1 MPSEKVR
8 SKEDTWTT
16 NELKKALNKDEIRKE
31 RERLKRERRE
41 GKGEDINE
49 YEEKERRHR
58 RDGEERRHHRD
69 DEDRKKHRESK
80 REELTEDEREAQRRE
95 RRERKEGKSSK
106 SDDKRRD
113 EDRRRHRDEE
123 EEDRRERRHRDRD
136 EKRPR
141 DDRNREEERER
152 RRREKEAER
161 EKRHRDKDDRHREKE
176 EKDDRRRR
184 HEEDD
189 DKRRRHRDEDGE
201 DRRRRHR
208 DEDGE
213 DRRRQRDEDGED
225 RRRRHRDEDD
235 DGKRRRHRDEDGEER
250 RRRHKDE
257 DEEDRRRKHRKDDG
271 DEDRKRRHHRDED
284 EREKR
289 RERHREDEDG
299 YKREKHRQREK
310 RGERTLDEDERE
322 RQRQER
328 REKREAKEGGKSRHR
343 EEDEE
348 ERRRR
353 KEKEREKERE
363 REKEKEREREK
374 RKSAKPSRKREN
386 EPEEEEN
393 GYGDYED
400 DFEDYEDDF
409 EEEEDDTPVVK
420 GKQLSDY
427 DLQKTPRK
435 GGAGL
440 DYSDSE
446 MDEVL
451 RALDQENER
460 LYQDSRQGN
469 DSPRYNQYNKQY
481 DDQDSDSEPARPVT
495 RGLINFTGAR
505 QRAISRK
512 ANSKTAKRAQ
522 DLLQMI
528 ELDVSSYDLFDLPP
542 VKEYDLYIRSF
553 GRTDTKQAY
562 VQTNDDNIDR
572 EIQTEEIDVR
582 QKWTQHLAEDF
593 TGCGRGDGEKDLD
606 EEETA
611 QQNKQQDLGRLN
623 SFIQKAG
630 QVISILLDEEKDQ
643 QRQEKAENRTN
654 LSLSEGYSQ
663 LTCLSILKGRC
674 VEFAHFSPTQPNYLL
689 TAYSKCAEASESNP
703 VDRKGIICVWNTN
716 EPSYPQRILACESQ
730 PVCCC
735 FSPYKTTLVFA
746 GMVDGS
752 VCAWDLREPPALH
765 KSIKYEN
772 SDHLLRYPTYN
783 TAGINEVKNHQSP
796 VTTLSPVVS
805 YTDSDSDTHDSHE
818 DSSGGLSFQLVSCE
832 ELGVLKF
839 WVVAEIS
846 SPDMAGSEFDLG
858 LSPGGRIKL
867 VLSSSIQLQNPLR
880 EKSEPLRSFELQLS
894 PGDLNHFYVGTEK
907 GFVYHGLRFGSRA
920 YPRTFTALNDAPVDI
935 KTIDFSPF
943 SHPCFLVTTGDGDVH
958 LFSTKTDTALVSWP
972 SRVWGTMGVKCARWS
987 QSRPCVFYVLDDN
1000 SRLYT
1005 FDLLEG
1011 DSMPAKIE
1019 TLSND
1024 ARVTCLSFT
1033 SDVRQAGHGGR
1044 NPQMLI
1050 CLESG
1055 VNHIHTIAKDYR
1067 EQQTL
1072 EDEFLPSYL
1081 ARF

>member
-1 MPSEKVR
+1 MPSEKIR
-8 SKEDTWTT
+8 SKEDTWST

-31 RERLKRERRE
+31 RERLKRERRD

-58 RDGEERRHHRD
+58 RDDDDERRRHRG
-69 DEDRKKHRESK
+69 DEDRKKHRDSK
-80 REELTEDEREAQRRE
+80 REKTEEEREAERRE
-95 RRERKEGKSSK
+95 RRERKEGKSSSK
-106 SDDKRRD
+106 TDDKRKD
-113 EDRRRHRDEE
+113 EDKRRHRDDDE
-123 EEDRRERRHRDRD
+123 RKERRHRDRD
-136 EKRPR
+136 EERHRDR
-141 DDRNREEERER
+141 DDRDRDEERER

-161 EKRHRDKDDRHREKE
+161 EKRHRDKDEKHRDREGKSE
-176 EKDDRRRR
+176 DRRRR
-184 HEEDD
+184 HRDEDDD
-189 DKRRRHRDEDGE
+189 DKRRRHRDEDGDDKRRRHKE
-201 DRRRRHR
+201 EDGDDRRRRHREDDGDDRRRRHR
-208 DEDGE
+208 DEE
-213 DRRRQRDEDGED
+213 DEDQK
-225 RRRRHRDEDD
+225 RRHRKDEDD
-235 DGKRRRHRDEDGEER
+235 RER
-250 RRRHKDE
+250 RKDRHK
-257 DEEDRRRKHRKDDG
+257 
-271 DEDRKRRHHRDED
+271 
-284 EREKR
+284 
-289 RERHREDEDG
+289 EDEDG
-299 YKREKHRQREK
+299 HKKRRHRQK
-310 RGERTLDEDERE
+310 DGEEERRTLDED
-322 RQRQER
+322 
-328 REKREAKEGGKSRHR
+328 
-343 EEDEE
+343 E

-353 KEKEREKERE
+353 KEKEREKEKQRE
-363 REKEKEREREK
+363 REKEREREK
-374 RKSAKPSRKREN
+374 KKTAKTSSKHAKEA
-386 EPEEEEN
+386 EEEN
-393 GYGDYED
+393 GYDEYED

-409 EEEEDDTPVVK
+409 EDEEDEAPVAK
-420 GKQLSDY
+420 GKLSDFE
-427 DLQKTPRK
+427 LHKSPPK
-435 GGAGL
+435 GGHGL

-451 RALDQENER
+451 KALDQENER
-460 LYQDSRQGN
+460 LQQDSRQQPE
-469 DSPRYNQYNKQY
+469 SPRDQRESSYNRYNNNY
-481 DDQDSDSEPARPVT
+481 DDQDSDSESARPVT
-495 RGLINFTGAR
+495 RGLINFSGAR
-505 QRAISRK
+505 QRAMSRK
-512 ANSKTAKRAQ
+512 AHSKTTKRAH

-572 EIQTEEIDVR
+572 DIQTDEIDLR
-582 QKWTQHLAEDF
+582 QKWTQHPPEDF

-606 EEETA
+606 EEESA

-643 QRQEKAENRTN
+643 QRQEKADNRTN
-654 LSLSEGYSQ
+654 LALSEGYSQ
-663 LTCLSILKGRC
+663 LTCLSILKGRS
-674 VEFAHFSPTQPNYLL
+674 VQFAHFSPTQPNYLL
-689 TAYSKCAEASESNP
+689 TIYNKPAEASESNP

-765 KSIKYEN
+765 KSVHYEN

-783 TAGINEVKNHQSP
+783 TAGIVEVDNHHSP
-796 VTTLSPVVS
+796 ITTLTPVVS
-805 YTDSDSDTHDSHE
+805 YTDSDSASQDSHE
-818 DSSGGLSFQLVSCE
+818 DSSGGLTFQLVSCE
-832 ELGVLKF
+832 EMGILKF

-846 SPDMAGSEFDLG
+846 SPDMAGSEVDLG

-867 VLSSSIQLQNPLR
+867 VLSSSMKLRNPLR
-880 EKSEPLRSFELQLS
+880 EKTETTKEKQGYLRTFELQLS
-894 PGDLNHFYVGTEK
+894 PGDLNHYYVGTEK
-907 GFVYHGLRFGSRA
+907 GFVYHGLRFGSKA
-920 YPRTFTALNDAPVDI
+920 YPRMFTALSDAPVDI
-935 KTIDFSPF
+935 RTLDFSPF
-943 SHPCFLVTTGDGDVH
+943 CHPCFLATTGDGDVH

-972 SRVWGTMGVKCARWS
+972 ARVWGTTGVRCAKWS
-987 QSRPCVFYVLDDN
+987 PSRPCVFYVLDDN

-1019 TLSND
+1019 TLSPD
-1024 ARVTCLSFT
+1024 AKVTCLAFT
-1033 SDVRQAGHGGR
+1033 SDVRTAGQGGR

-1050 CLESG
+1050 CMESG
-1055 VNHIHTIAKDYR
+1055 VTQIHTIAKEFR

>member
-1 MPSEKVR
+1 MPSEKIR
-8 SKEDTWTT
+8 SKEDTWST

-31 RERLKRERRE
+31 RERLKRERRD

-58 RDGEERRHHRD
+58 RDDDDERRRHRG
-69 DEDRKKHRESK
+69 DEDRKKHRDSK
-80 REELTEDEREAQRRE
+80 REKTEEEREAERRE
-95 RRERKEGKSSK
+95 RRERKEGKSSSK
-106 SDDKRRD
+106 TDDKRKD
-113 EDRRRHRDEE
+113 EDKRRHRDDDE
-123 EEDRRERRHRDRD
+123 RKERRHRDRD
-136 EKRPR
+136 EERHRDR
-141 DDRNREEERER
+141 DDRDRDEERER

-161 EKRHRDKDDRHREKE
+161 EKRHRDKDEKHRDREGKSE
-176 EKDDRRRR
+176 DRRRR
-184 HEEDD
+184 HRDEDDD
-189 DKRRRHRDEDGE
+189 DKRRRHRDEDGDDKRRRHKE
-201 DRRRRHR
+201 EDGDDRRRRHREDDGDDRRRRHR
-208 DEDGE
+208 DEE
-213 DRRRQRDEDGED
+213 DEDQK
-225 RRRRHRDEDD
+225 RRHRKDEDD
-235 DGKRRRHRDEDGEER
+235 RER
-250 RRRHKDE
+250 RKDRHK
-257 DEEDRRRKHRKDDG
+257 
-271 DEDRKRRHHRDED
+271 
-284 EREKR
+284 
-289 RERHREDEDG
+289 EDEDG
-299 YKREKHRQREK
+299 HKKRRHRQK
-310 RGERTLDEDERE
+310 DGEEERRTLDEDERE

-328 REKREAKEGGKSRHR
+328 REKRESKEGGKSRHR
-343 EEDEE
+343 DEDDE

-353 KEKEREKERE
+353 KEKEREKEKQRE
-363 REKEKEREREK
+363 REKEREREK
-374 RKSAKPSRKREN
+374 AKEA
-386 EPEEEEN
+386 EEEN
-393 GYGDYED
+393 GYDEYED

-409 EEEEDDTPVVK
+409 EDEEDEAPVAK
-420 GKQLSDY
+420 GKLSDFE
-427 DLQKTPRK
+427 LHKSPPK
-435 GGAGL
+435 GGHGL

-451 RALDQENER
+451 KALDQENER
-460 LYQDSRQGN
+460 LQQDSRQQPE
-469 DSPRYNQYNKQY
+469 SPRDQRESSYNRYNNNY
-481 DDQDSDSEPARPVT
+481 DDQDSDSESARPVT
-495 RGLINFTGAR
+495 RGLINFSGAR
-505 QRAISRK
+505 QRAMSRK
-512 ANSKTAKRAQ
+512 AHSKTTKRAH

-572 EIQTEEIDVR
+572 DIQTDEIDLR
-582 QKWTQHLAEDF
+582 QKWTQHPPEDF

-606 EEETA
+606 EEESA

-643 QRQEKAENRTN
+643 QRQEKADNRTN
-654 LSLSEGYSQ
+654 LALSEGYSQ
-663 LTCLSILKGRC
+663 LTCLSILKGRS
-674 VEFAHFSPTQPNYLL
+674 VQFAHFSPTQPNYLL
-689 TAYSKCAEASESNP
+689 TIYNKPAEASESNP

-765 KSIKYEN
+765 KSVHYEN

-783 TAGINEVKNHQSP
+783 TAGIVEVDNHHSP
-796 VTTLSPVVS
+796 ITTLTPVVS
-805 YTDSDSDTHDSHE
+805 YTDSDSASQDSHE
-818 DSSGGLSFQLVSCE
+818 DSSGGLTFQLVSCE
-832 ELGVLKF
+832 EMGILKF

-846 SPDMAGSEFDLG
+846 SPDMAGSEVDLG

-867 VLSSSIQLQNPLR
+867 VLSSSMKLRNPLR
-880 EKSEPLRSFELQLS
+880 EKTETTKEKQGYLRTFELQLS
-894 PGDLNHFYVGTEK
+894 PGDLNHYYVGTEK
-907 GFVYHGLRFGSRA
+907 GFVYHGLRFGSKA
-920 YPRTFTALNDAPVDI
+920 YPRMFTALSDAPVDI
-935 KTIDFSPF
+935 RTLDFSPF
-943 SHPCFLVTTGDGDVH
+943 CHPCFLATTGDGDVH

-972 SRVWGTMGVKCARWS
+972 ARVWGTTGVRCAKWS
-987 QSRPCVFYVLDDN
+987 PSRPCVFYVLDDN

-1019 TLSND
+1019 TLSPD
-1024 ARVTCLSFT
+1024 AKVTCLAFT
-1033 SDVRQAGHGGR
+1033 SDVRTAGQGGR

-1050 CLESG
+1050 CMESG
-1055 VNHIHTIAKDYR
+1055 VTQIHTIAKEFR

>member
-1 MPSEKVR
+1 MPSEKIR
-8 SKEDTWTT
+8 SKEDTWST
-16 NELKKALNKDEIRKE
+16 NELKRALNKDEIRKE
-31 RERLKRERRE
+31 RERLRRERKE
-41 GKGEDINE
+41 GKEDIND
-49 YEEKERRHR
+49 YDEKDRRHR
-58 RDGEERRHHRD
+58 KDGDERRRHRD
-69 DEDRKKHRESK
+69 DEDRRKHRESK
-80 REELTEDEREAQRRE
+80 KEEITEDDREAQRRE
-95 RRERKEGKSSK
+95 RREKREGKSSK
-106 SDDKRRD
+106 PDDKRRD

-123 EEDRRERRHRDRD
+123 DDNRRERRHRDRD
-136 EKRPR
+136 DERHRDR
-141 DDRNREEERER
+141 DDRDRDEERER
-152 RRREKEAER
+152 RRKERDAEK
-161 EKRHRDKDDRHREKE
+161 EKRHRDKDGRHRDKE
-176 EKDDRRRR
+176 EKSDDRRRR
-184 HEEDD
+184 H
-189 DKRRRHRDEDGE
+189 KDEDGE

-208 DEDGE
+208 
-213 DRRRQRDEDGED
+213 
-225 RRRRHRDEDD
+225 EDD
-235 DGKRRRHRDEDGEER
+235 DDRKSRHRR
-250 RRRHKDE
+250 
-257 DEEDRRRKHRKDDG
+257 DEED
-271 DEDRKRRHHRDED
+271 EDKKRRHHRDED
-284 EREKR
+284 ERER
-289 RERHREDEDG
+289 RKDRHKDDA
-299 YKREKHRQREK
+299 
-310 RGERTLDEDERE
+310 DDERE
-322 RQRQER
+322 KQRQER
-328 REKREAKEGGKSRHR
+328 REKRESKEGGKSRHR
-343 EEDEE
+343 DEDDE

-363 REKEKEREREK
+363 REREKEK
-374 RKSAKPSRKREN
+374 AKEA
-386 EPEEEEN
+386 EEEN
-393 GYGDYED
+393 GYDDYEE

-409 EEEEDDTPVVK
+409 EDEEEEAPAAK
-420 GKQLSDY
+420 GKLSDY
-427 DLQKTPRK
+427 EFQKSPRK
-435 GGAGL
+435 VRQGL

-451 RALDQENER
+451 KALDQENDR
-460 LYQDSRQGN
+460 LYHDSRQKQ
-469 DSPRYNQYNKQY
+469 DSPREEVREKRYNRYNNQS
-481 DDQDSDSEPARPVT
+481 DDQDSDSEPTRPVT
-495 RGLINFTGAR
+495 RGIINFSGAK

-528 ELDVSSYDLFDLPP
+528 ELDVSAYDLFDLPP

-562 VQTNDDNIDR
+562 VQTNEDNIDR
-572 EIQTEEIDVR
+572 DIQTDEIDFR
-582 QKWTQHLAEDF
+582 QKWTQHPPEDF

-630 QVISILLDEEKDQ
+630 QVISILMDEEKDQ
-643 QRQEKAENRTN
+643 QRNEKAENRTN
-654 LSLSEGYSQ
+654 LALSEGYSQ

-674 VEFAHFSPTQPNYLL
+674 IEFAHFSPTQPNYLL
-689 TAYSKCAEASESNP
+689 TVFSKSSEVSESNP
-703 VDRKGIICVWNTN
+703 VDRKGIICMWNTN

-730 PVCCC
+730 PLCCC
-735 FSPYKTTLVFA
+735 FSPYKTSLVFA

-765 KSIKYEN
+765 KSIQFEN

-783 TAGINEVKNHQSP
+783 TAGIVEVDNHHSP
-796 VTTLSPVVS
+796 LTTLSPVVS
-805 YTDSDSDTHDSHE
+805 YTDSESDTQESHD
-818 DSSGGLSFQLVSCE
+818 DSTGGLSFQLISCE

-846 SPDMAGSEFDLG
+846 SPDMAGSEVDLG

-867 VLSSSIQLQNPLR
+867 VLSSSIKLQNPKG
-880 EKSEPLRSFELQLS
+880 EKSGPLRSFELQLS
-894 PGDLNHFYVGTEK
+894 PGDLNHYYVGTEK

-920 YPRTFTALNDAPVDI
+920 YPRKFTALNDAPVDI

-943 SHPCFLVTTGDGDVH
+943 CHPCFLVSTGDGDVH
-958 LFSTKTDTALVSWP
+958 LFSSKTDTALVSWP
-972 SRVWGTMGVKCARWS
+972 ARVWGTRGVKCAKWS

-1019 TLSND
+1019 TLSNE
-1024 ARVTCLSFT
+1024 ARVTYIAFT
-1033 SDVRQAGHGGR
+1033 SDVRQSGHGGR

-1055 VNHIHTIAKDYR
+1055 VAQIHTIAKEYR

-1072 EDEFLPSYL
+1072 ENDFLPTYL

>member
-1 MPSEKVR
+1 MPSEKIR
-8 SKEDTWTT
+8 SKEDTWST

-31 RERLKRERRE
+31 RERLRRERKE
-41 GKGEDINE
+41 GRGEDINE
-49 YEEKERRHR
+49 YEERERRHR
-58 RDGEERRHHRD
+58 RDDDDERRRHRG
-69 DEDRKKHRESK
+69 DEDRKKHRDSK
-80 REELTEDEREAQRRE
+80 REKTEEEREAERRE
-95 RRERKEGKSSK
+95 RRERKEGKSSSK
-106 SDDKRRD
+106 TDDKRRD
-113 EDRRRHRDEE
+113 DDRRHHRDDD
-123 EEDRRERRHRDRD
+123 DRKERRHRDRD
-136 EKRPR
+136 EERHRDR
-141 DDRNREEERER
+141 DDRDREEERER

-161 EKRHRDKDDRHREKE
+161 EKRHRDKDEKHRDREGKSE
-176 EKDDRRRR
+176 DRRRR
-184 HEEDD
+184 HRDEDD
-189 DKRRRHRDEDGE
+189 EEKQRRHRDEDGE
-201 DRRRRHR
+201 DRRRRHK
-208 DEDGE
+208 DEDGD
-213 DRRRQRDEDGED
+213 DRRRRNREEDGDD
-225 RRRRHRDEDD
+225 RRRRHRDDED
-235 DGKRRRHRDEDGEER
+235 KKRRHR
-250 RRRHKDE
+250 KDE
-257 DEEDRRRKHRKDDG
+257 DDRERRK
-271 DEDRKRRHHRDED
+271 DRPK
-284 EREKR
+284 
-289 RERHREDEDG
+289 EDED
-299 YKREKHRQREK
+299 
-310 RGERTLDEDERE
+310 DERE

-328 REKREAKEGGKSRHR
+328 REKREPKEGGKSRHR
-343 EEDEE
+343 DEDDE

-353 KEKEREKERE
+353 KEREREKDKEREQEKERE
-363 REKEKEREREK
+363 REKKK
-374 RKSAKPSRKREN
+374 TTKSSSKQAKQAQED
-386 EPEEEEN
+386 EN
-393 GYGDYED
+393 GYDEYED

-409 EEEEDDTPVVK
+409 EDEEDEASTAK
-420 GKQLSDY
+420 GKLSEFE
-427 DLQKTPRK
+427 LHKSPRK
-435 GGAGL
+435 GGHGL

-451 RALDQENER
+451 KALDQENER
-460 LYQDSRQGN
+460 LQQDSRQQL
-469 DSPRYNQYNKQY
+469 DSPREQKESSYNRYNNNY
-481 DDQDSDSEPARPVT
+481 DDQDSDLEPTRPVT
-495 RGLINFTGAR
+495 RGLINFSGAR
-505 QRAISRK
+505 QRAMSRK
-512 ANSKTAKRAQ
+512 AHSKTTKRAH

-572 EIQTEEIDVR
+572 DIQTDEIDLR
-582 QKWTQHLAEDF
+582 QKWTQHPPEDF
-593 TGCGRGDGEKDLD
+593 MGCGRGDGEKDLD
-606 EEETA
+606 EEESA

-643 QRQEKAENRTN
+643 QRQEKADNRTN
-654 LSLSEGYSQ
+654 LALSEGYSQ

-689 TAYSKCAEASESNP
+689 TVYNKPAEASESNP

-765 KSIKYEN
+765 KSVHYED

-783 TAGINEVKNHQSP
+783 TAGIGEVDNHHSP
-796 VTTLSPVVS
+796 ITTLTPVVS
-805 YTDSDSDTHDSHE
+805 YTDSDSADHDSHE
-818 DSSGGLSFQLVSCE
+818 DSSGGLTFQLVSCE
-832 ELGVLKF
+832 EMGILKF

-846 SPDMAGSEFDLG
+846 SPDMAGSEVDLG

-867 VLSSSIQLQNPLR
+867 VLSSSNKLRNPLR
-880 EKSEPLRSFELQLS
+880 EKTEVTKEKQGYLRTFELQLS
-894 PGDLNHFYVGTEK
+894 PGDLNHYYVGTEK
-907 GFVYHGLRFGSRA
+907 GFVYHGLRFGSKA
-920 YPRTFTALNDAPVDI
+920 YPRMFTALNDAPVDI
-935 KTIDFSPF
+935 KTLDFSPF
-943 SHPCFLVTTGDGDVH
+943 CHPCFLATTGDGDVH

-972 SRVWGTMGVKCARWS
+972 ARVWGTTGVRCAKWS
-987 QSRPCVFYVLDDN
+987 PSRPCVFYVLDDN

-1019 TLSND
+1019 TLSQD
-1024 ARVTCLSFT
+1024 VRVTCLAFT
-1033 SDVRQAGHGGR
+1033 SDVRQAGQGGR

-1050 CLESG
+1050 CMESG
-1055 VNHIHTIAKDYR
+1055 VTQIHTIAKEFR

>member
-1 MPSEKVR
+1 MPSEKIR
-8 SKEDTWTT
+8 SKEDTWST

-31 RERLKRERRE
+31 RERLKRERRD

-58 RDGEERRHHRD
+58 RDDDDERRRHRG
-69 DEDRKKHRESK
+69 DEDRKKHRDSK
-80 REELTEDEREAQRRE
+80 REKTEEEREAERRE
-95 RRERKEGKSSK
+95 RRERKEGKSSSK
-106 SDDKRRD
+106 TDDKRKD
-113 EDRRRHRDEE
+113 EDKRRHRDDDE
-123 EEDRRERRHRDRD
+123 RKERRHRDRD
-136 EKRPR
+136 EERHRDR
-141 DDRNREEERER
+141 DDRDRDEERER

-161 EKRHRDKDDRHREKE
+161 EKRHRDKDEKHRDREGKSE
-176 EKDDRRRR
+176 DRRRR
-184 HEEDD
+184 HRDEDDD
-189 DKRRRHRDEDGE
+189 DKRRRHRDEDGDDKRRRHKE
-201 DRRRRHR
+201 EDGDDRRRRHKEDDGDDRRRRHR
-208 DEDGE
+208 DEE
-213 DRRRQRDEDGED
+213 
-225 RRRRHRDEDD
+225 
-235 DGKRRRHRDEDGEER
+235 
-250 RRRHKDE
+250 
-257 DEEDRRRKHRKDDG
+257 
-271 DEDRKRRHHRDED
+271 DEDRKRRHRKDED
-284 EREKR
+284 D
-289 RERHREDEDG
+289 RERRKDRHKEDED
-299 YKREKHRQREK
+299 
-310 RGERTLDEDERE
+310 D
-322 RQRQER
+322 
-328 REKREAKEGGKSRHR
+328 
-343 EEDEE
+343 E

-353 KEKEREKERE
+353 KEKEREKEKQRE
-363 REKEKEREREK
+363 REKEREREK
-374 RKSAKPSRKREN
+374 AKEA
-386 EPEEEEN
+386 EEEN
-393 GYGDYED
+393 GYDEYED

-409 EEEEDDTPVVK
+409 EDEEDEAPVAK
-420 GKQLSDY
+420 GKLSDFE
-427 DLQKTPRK
+427 LHKSPPK
-435 GGAGL
+435 GGHGL

-451 RALDQENER
+451 KALDQENER
-460 LYQDSRQGN
+460 LQQDSRQQPE
-469 DSPRYNQYNKQY
+469 SPRDQRESSYNRYNNNY

-495 RGLINFTGAR
+495 RGLINFSGAR
-505 QRAISRK
+505 QRAMSRK
-512 ANSKTAKRAQ
+512 AHSKTTKRAH

-572 EIQTEEIDVR
+572 DIQTDEIDLR
-582 QKWTQHLAEDF
+582 QKWTQHPPEDF

-606 EEETA
+606 EEESA

-643 QRQEKAENRTN
+643 QRQEKADNRTN
-654 LSLSEGYSQ
+654 LALSEGYSQ
-663 LTCLSILKGRC
+663 LTCLSILKGRS
-674 VEFAHFSPTQPNYLL
+674 VQFAHFSPTQPNYLL
-689 TAYSKCAEASESNP
+689 TIYNKPAEASESNP

-765 KSIKYEN
+765 KSVHYEN

-783 TAGINEVKNHQSP
+783 TAGIVEVDNHHSP
-796 VTTLSPVVS
+796 ITTLTPVVS
-805 YTDSDSDTHDSHE
+805 YTDSDSAGQDSHE
-818 DSSGGLSFQLVSCE
+818 DSSGGLTFQLVSCE
-832 ELGVLKF
+832 EMGILKF

-846 SPDMAGSEFDLG
+846 SPDMAGSEVDLG

-867 VLSSSIQLQNPLR
+867 VLSSSMKLRNPLR
-880 EKSEPLRSFELQLS
+880 EKTETTKEKQGYLRTFELQLS
-894 PGDLNHFYVGTEK
+894 PGDLNHYYVGTEK
-907 GFVYHGLRFGSRA
+907 GFVYHGLRFGSKA
-920 YPRTFTALNDAPVDI
+920 YPRMFTALSDAPVDI
-935 KTIDFSPF
+935 RTLDFSPF
-943 SHPCFLVTTGDGDVH
+943 CHPCFLATTGDGDVH

-972 SRVWGTMGVKCARWS
+972 ARVWGTTGVRCAKWS
-987 QSRPCVFYVLDDN
+987 PSRPCVFYVLDDN

-1019 TLSND
+1019 TLSPD
-1024 ARVTCLSFT
+1024 AKVTCLAFT
-1033 SDVRQAGHGGR
+1033 SDVRTAGQGGR

-1050 CLESG
+1050 CMESG
-1055 VNHIHTIAKDYR
+1055 VTQIHTIAKEFR

>member
-1 MPSEKVR
+1 MPSEKIR
-8 SKEDTWTT
+8 SKEDTWST

-31 RERLKRERRE
+31 RERLKRERRD

-49 YEEKERRHR
+49 HEEKERRHR
-58 RDGEERRHHRD
+58 RDDDDERRRHRG
-69 DEDRKKHRESK
+69 DEDRKKHRDSK
-80 REELTEDEREAQRRE
+80 REKTEEEREAERRE
-95 RRERKEGKSSK
+95 RRERKEGKSSSK
-106 SDDKRRD
+106 TDDKRKD
-113 EDRRRHRDEE
+113 EDRRRHRDDDE
-123 EEDRRERRHRDRD
+123 RKERRHRDRD
-136 EKRPR
+136 EERHRDR
-141 DDRNREEERER
+141 DDRDRDEERER

-161 EKRHRDKDDRHREKE
+161 EKRHKDKDEKHRDREGKSE
-176 EKDDRRRR
+176 DRRRR
-184 HEEDD
+184 HRDEDDD

-201 DRRRRHR
+201 DKRRRHKDEDGDDRRRRHKE
-208 DEDGE
+208 EDG
-213 DRRRQRDEDGED
+213 DD
-225 RRRRHRDEDD
+225 RRRRHRDE
-235 DGKRRRHRDEDGEER
+235 E
-250 RRRHKDE
+250 
-257 DEEDRRRKHRKDDG
+257 
-271 DEDRKRRHHRDED
+271 DEDRKRRHRKDED
-284 EREKR
+284 D
-289 RERHREDEDG
+289 RERRKDRHKEDED
-299 YKREKHRQREK
+299 
-310 RGERTLDEDERE
+310 DERE

-328 REKREAKEGGKSRHR
+328 REKRESKEGSKSRHR
-343 EEDEE
+343 DEDDE

-353 KEKEREKERE
+353 KEREREKEKQREREKERE
-363 REKEKEREREK
+363 REKKKTAKTSSKQAKE
-374 RKSAKPSRKREN
+374 A
-386 EPEEEEN
+386 EEEN
-393 GYGDYED
+393 GYDEYED

-409 EEEEDDTPVVK
+409 EDEEDEAPVAK
-420 GKQLSDY
+420 GKLSDY
-427 DLQKTPRK
+427 ELHKSPQK
-435 GGAGL
+435 GGHGL

-451 RALDQENER
+451 KALDQENER
-460 LYQDSRQGN
+460 LQQDSRQQPE
-469 DSPRYNQYNKQY
+469 SPREQKESSYNRYNNNY
-481 DDQDSDSEPARPVT
+481 DEQDSDSEPARPVT
-495 RGLINFTGAR
+495 RGLINFSGAR
-505 QRAISRK
+505 QRAMSRK
-512 ANSKTAKRAQ
+512 AHSKTTKRAH

-572 EIQTEEIDVR
+572 DIQTDEIDLR
-582 QKWTQHLAEDF
+582 QKWTQHPPEDF

-606 EEETA
+606 EEESA

-643 QRQEKAENRTN
+643 QRHEKADNRTN
-654 LSLSEGYSQ
+654 LALSEGYSQ
-663 LTCLSILKGRC
+663 LTCLSILKGRS

-689 TAYSKCAEASESNP
+689 TVYNKPAEASESNP

-765 KSIKYEN
+765 KSVHYEN

-783 TAGINEVKNHQSP
+783 TAGIVEVDNHHSP
-796 VTTLSPVVS
+796 ITTLTPVVS
-805 YTDSDSDTHDSHE
+805 YTDSDSSGQDSHE
-818 DSSGGLSFQLVSCE
+818 DSSGGLTFQLVSCE
-832 ELGVLKF
+832 EMGILKF

-846 SPDMAGSEFDLG
+846 SPDMAGSEVDLG

-867 VLSSSIQLQNPLR
+867 VLSSSIKLRNPLR
-880 EKSEPLRSFELQLS
+880 EKTETTKEKQGYLRTFELQLS
-894 PGDLNHFYVGTEK
+894 PGDLNHYYVGTEK
-907 GFVYHGLRFGSRA
+907 GFVYHGLRFGSKA
-920 YPRTFTALNDAPVDI
+920 YPRMFTALSDAPVDI
-935 KTIDFSPF
+935 RTLDFSPF
-943 SHPCFLVTTGDGDVH
+943 CHPCFLATTGDGDVH

-972 SRVWGTMGVKCARWS
+972 ARVWGTTGVRCAKWS
-987 QSRPCVFYVLDDN
+987 PSRPCVFYVLDDN

-1019 TLSND
+1019 TLSQD
-1024 ARVTCLSFT
+1024 ARVTCLAFT
-1033 SDVRQAGHGGR
+1033 SDVRTAGQGGR

-1050 CLESG
+1050 CMESG
-1055 VNHIHTIAKDYR
+1055 VTQIHTIAKEFR

>member
-1 MPSEKVR
+1 MPSEKIR
-8 SKEDTWTT
+8 SKEDTWST

-31 RERLKRERRE
+31 RERLKRERRD

-49 YEEKERRHR
+49 HEEKERRHR
-58 RDGEERRHHRD
+58 RDDDDERRRHRG
-69 DEDRKKHRESK
+69 DEDRKKHRDSK
-80 REELTEDEREAQRRE
+80 REKTEEEREAERRE
-95 RRERKEGKSSK
+95 RRERKEGKSSSK
-106 SDDKRRD
+106 TDDKRKD
-113 EDRRRHRDEE
+113 EDRRRHRDDDE
-123 EEDRRERRHRDRD
+123 RKERRHRDRD
-136 EKRPR
+136 EERHRDR
-141 DDRNREEERER
+141 DDRDRDEERER

-161 EKRHRDKDDRHREKE
+161 EKRHKDKDEKHRDREGKSE
-176 EKDDRRRR
+176 DRRRR
-184 HEEDD
+184 HRDEDDD

-201 DRRRRHR
+201 DKRRRHKDEDGDDRRRRHKE
-208 DEDGE
+208 EDG
-213 DRRRQRDEDGED
+213 DD
-225 RRRRHRDEDD
+225 RRRRHRDE
-235 DGKRRRHRDEDGEER
+235 E
-250 RRRHKDE
+250 
-257 DEEDRRRKHRKDDG
+257 
-271 DEDRKRRHHRDED
+271 DEDRKRRHKKDED
-284 EREKR
+284 D
-289 RERHREDEDG
+289 RERRKDRHKEDED
-299 YKREKHRQREK
+299 
-310 RGERTLDEDERE
+310 DERE

-328 REKREAKEGGKSRHR
+328 REKRESKEGSKSRHR
-343 EEDEE
+343 DEDDE

-353 KEKEREKERE
+353 KERE
-363 REKEKEREREK
+363 REKEKQREREK
-374 RKSAKPSRKREN
+374 ERERKKTAKTSSKHAKEA
-386 EPEEEEN
+386 EEEN
-393 GYGDYED
+393 GYDEYED

-409 EEEEDDTPVVK
+409 EDEEDEAPVAK
-420 GKQLSDY
+420 GKLSDY
-427 DLQKTPRK
+427 ELHKSPQK
-435 GGAGL
+435 GGHGL

-451 RALDQENER
+451 KALDQENER
-460 LYQDSRQGN
+460 LQQDSRQQPE
-469 DSPRYNQYNKQY
+469 SPREQKESSYNRYNNNY

-495 RGLINFTGAR
+495 RGLINFSGAR
-505 QRAISRK
+505 QRAMSRK
-512 ANSKTAKRAQ
+512 AHSKTTKRAH

-572 EIQTEEIDVR
+572 DIQTDEIDLR
-582 QKWTQHLAEDF
+582 QKWTQHPPEDF

-606 EEETA
+606 EEESA

-643 QRQEKAENRTN
+643 QRHEKADNRTN
-654 LSLSEGYSQ
+654 LALSEGYSQ
-663 LTCLSILKGRC
+663 LTCLSILKGRS

-689 TAYSKCAEASESNP
+689 TVYNKPAEASESNP

-765 KSIKYEN
+765 KSVHYEN

-783 TAGINEVKNHQSP
+783 TAGIVEVDNHHSP
-796 VTTLSPVVS
+796 ITTLTPVVS
-805 YTDSDSDTHDSHE
+805 YTDSDSSGQDSHE
-818 DSSGGLSFQLVSCE
+818 DSSGGLTFQLVSCE
-832 ELGVLKF
+832 EMGILKF

-846 SPDMAGSEFDLG
+846 SPDMAGSEVDLG

-867 VLSSSIQLQNPLR
+867 VLSSSIKLRNPLR
-880 EKSEPLRSFELQLS
+880 EKTETTKEKQGYLRTFELQLS
-894 PGDLNHFYVGTEK
+894 PGDLNHYYVGTEK
-907 GFVYHGLRFGSRA
+907 GFVYHGLRFGSKA
-920 YPRTFTALNDAPVDI
+920 YPRMFTALSDAPVDI
-935 KTIDFSPF
+935 RTLDFSPF
-943 SHPCFLVTTGDGDVH
+943 CHPCFLATTGDGDVH

-972 SRVWGTMGVKCARWS
+972 ARVWGTTGVRCAKWS
-987 QSRPCVFYVLDDN
+987 PSRPCVFYVLDDN

-1019 TLSND
+1019 TLSQD
-1024 ARVTCLSFT
+1024 ARVTCLAFT
-1033 SDVRQAGHGGR
+1033 SDVRTAGQGGR

-1050 CLESG
+1050 CMESG
-1055 VNHIHTIAKDYR
+1055 VTQIHTIAKEFR

>member
-1 MPSEKVR
+1 MPSEK
-8 SKEDTWTT
+8 
-16 NELKKALNKDEIRKE
+16 KDEIRKE
-31 RERLKRERRE
+31 RERLRRERKE
-41 GKGEDINE
+41 GKEDIND
-49 YEEKERRHR
+49 YDEKDRRHR
-58 RDGEERRHHRD
+58 KDGDERRRHRD
-69 DEDRKKHRESK
+69 DEDRRKHRESK
-80 REELTEDEREAQRRE
+80 KEEITEDDREAQRRE
-95 RRERKEGKSSK
+95 RREKREGKSSK
-106 SDDKRRD
+106 PDDKRRD

-123 EEDRRERRHRDRD
+123 DDNRRERRHRDRD
-136 EKRPR
+136 DERHRDR
-141 DDRNREEERER
+141 DDRDRDEERER
-152 RRREKEAER
+152 RRKERDAEK
-161 EKRHRDKDDRHREKE
+161 EKRHRDKDGRHRDKE
-176 EKDDRRRR
+176 EKSDDRRRR
-184 HEEDD
+184 H
-189 DKRRRHRDEDGE
+189 KDEDGE

-208 DEDGE
+208 
-213 DRRRQRDEDGED
+213 
-225 RRRRHRDEDD
+225 EDD
-235 DGKRRRHRDEDGEER
+235 DDRKSRHRR
-250 RRRHKDE
+250 
-257 DEEDRRRKHRKDDG
+257 DEED
-271 DEDRKRRHHRDED
+271 EDKKRRHHRDED
-284 EREKR
+284 ERERRKDRHKDDADGHKKR
-289 RERHREDEDG
+289 
-299 YKREKHRQREK
+299 KHRQKERE
-310 RGERTLDEDERE
+310 EETTLDEDERE
-322 RQRQER
+322 KQRQER
-328 REKREAKEGGKSRHR
+328 REKRESKEGGKSRHR
-343 EEDEE
+343 DEDDE

-363 REKEKEREREK
+363 REREKEK
-374 RKSAKPSRKREN
+374 RKSAKPISKRAKEA
-386 EPEEEEN
+386 EEEN
-393 GYGDYED
+393 GYDDYEE

-409 EEEEDDTPVVK
+409 EDEEEEAPAAK
-420 GKQLSDY
+420 GKLSDY
-427 DLQKTPRK
+427 EFQKSPRK
-435 GGAGL
+435 VRQGL

-451 RALDQENER
+451 KALDQENDR
-460 LYQDSRQGN
+460 LYHDSRQKQ
-469 DSPRYNQYNKQY
+469 DSPREEVREKRYNRYNNQS
-481 DDQDSDSEPARPVT
+481 DDQDSDSEPTRPVT
-495 RGLINFTGAR
+495 RGIINFSGAK

-528 ELDVSSYDLFDLPP
+528 ELDVSAYDLFDLPP

-562 VQTNDDNIDR
+562 VQTNEDNIDR
-572 EIQTEEIDVR
+572 DIQTDEIDFR
-582 QKWTQHLAEDF
+582 QKWTQHPPEDF

-630 QVISILLDEEKDQ
+630 QVISILMDEEKDQ
-643 QRQEKAENRTN
+643 QRNEKAENRTN
-654 LSLSEGYSQ
+654 LALSEGYSQ

-674 VEFAHFSPTQPNYLL
+674 IEFAHFSPTQPNYLL
-689 TAYSKCAEASESNP
+689 TVFSKSSEVSESNP
-703 VDRKGIICVWNTN
+703 VDRKGIICMWNTN

-730 PVCCC
+730 PLCCC
-735 FSPYKTTLVFA
+735 FSPYKTSLVFA

-765 KSIKYEN
+765 KSIQFEN

-783 TAGINEVKNHQSP
+783 TAGIVEVDNHHSP
-796 VTTLSPVVS
+796 LTTLSPVVS
-805 YTDSDSDTHDSHE
+805 YTDSESDTQESHD
-818 DSSGGLSFQLVSCE
+818 DSTGGLSFQLISCE

-846 SPDMAGSEFDLG
+846 SPDMAGSEVDLG

-867 VLSSSIQLQNPLR
+867 VLSSSIKLQNPKG
-880 EKSEPLRSFELQLS
+880 EKSGPLRSFELQLS
-894 PGDLNHFYVGTEK
+894 PGDLNHYYVGTEK

-920 YPRTFTALNDAPVDI
+920 YPRKFTALNDAPVDI

-943 SHPCFLVTTGDGDVH
+943 CHPCFLVSTGDGDVH
-958 LFSTKTDTALVSWP
+958 LFSSKTDTALVSWP
-972 SRVWGTMGVKCARWS
+972 ARVWGTRGVKCAKWS

-1019 TLSND
+1019 TLSNE
-1024 ARVTCLSFT
+1024 ARVTYIAFT
-1033 SDVRQAGHGGR
+1033 SDVRQSGHGGR

-1055 VNHIHTIAKDYR
+1055 VAQIHTIAKEYR

-1072 EDEFLPSYL
+1072 ENDFLPTYL

>member
-1 MPSEKVR
+1 MPSEKIR
-8 SKEDTWTT
+8 SKEDTWST

-31 RERLKRERRE
+31 RERLKRERRD

-49 YEEKERRHR
+49 HEEKERRHR
-58 RDGEERRHHRD
+58 RDDDDERRRHRG
-69 DEDRKKHRESK
+69 DEDRKKHRDSK
-80 REELTEDEREAQRRE
+80 REKTEEEREAERRE
-95 RRERKEGKSSK
+95 RRERKEGKSSSK
-106 SDDKRRD
+106 TDDKRKD
-113 EDRRRHRDEE
+113 EDRRRHRDDDE
-123 EEDRRERRHRDRD
+123 RKERRHRDRD
-136 EKRPR
+136 EERHRDR
-141 DDRNREEERER
+141 DDRDRDEERER

-161 EKRHRDKDDRHREKE
+161 EKRHKDKDEKHRDREGKSE
-176 EKDDRRRR
+176 DRRRR
-184 HEEDD
+184 HRDEDDD

-201 DRRRRHR
+201 DKRRRHKDEDGDDRRRRHKE
-208 DEDGE
+208 EDG
-213 DRRRQRDEDGED
+213 DD
-225 RRRRHRDEDD
+225 RRRRHRDE
-235 DGKRRRHRDEDGEER
+235 E
-250 RRRHKDE
+250 
-257 DEEDRRRKHRKDDG
+257 
-271 DEDRKRRHHRDED
+271 DEDRKRRHKKDED
-284 EREKR
+284 D
-289 RERHREDEDG
+289 RERRKDRHKEDED
-299 YKREKHRQREK
+299 
-310 RGERTLDEDERE
+310 DERE

-328 REKREAKEGGKSRHR
+328 REKRESKEGSKSRHR
-343 EEDEE
+343 DEDDE

-353 KEKEREKERE
+353 KERE
-363 REKEKEREREK
+363 REKEKQREREK
-374 RKSAKPSRKREN
+374 ERERKKTAKTSSKHAKEA
-386 EPEEEEN
+386 EEEN
-393 GYGDYED
+393 GYDEYED

-409 EEEEDDTPVVK
+409 EDEEDEAPVAK
-420 GKQLSDY
+420 GKLSDY
-427 DLQKTPRK
+427 ELHKSPQK
-435 GGAGL
+435 GGHGL

-451 RALDQENER
+451 KALDQENER
-460 LYQDSRQGN
+460 LQQDSRQQPE
-469 DSPRYNQYNKQY
+469 SPREQKESSYNRYNNNY

-495 RGLINFTGAR
+495 RGLINFSGAR
-505 QRAISRK
+505 QRAMSRK
-512 ANSKTAKRAQ
+512 AHSKTTKRAH

-572 EIQTEEIDVR
+572 DIQTDEIDLR
-582 QKWTQHLAEDF
+582 QKWTQHPPEDF

-606 EEETA
+606 EEESA

-643 QRQEKAENRTN
+643 QRHEKADNRTN
-654 LSLSEGYSQ
+654 LALSEGYSQ
-663 LTCLSILKGRC
+663 LTCLSILKGRS

-689 TAYSKCAEASESNP
+689 TVYNKPAEASESNP

-765 KSIKYEN
+765 KSVHYEN

-783 TAGINEVKNHQSP
+783 TAGIVEVDNHHSP
-796 VTTLSPVVS
+796 ITTLTPVAS
-805 YTDSDSDTHDSHE
+805 YTDSDSSGQDSHE
-818 DSSGGLSFQLVSCE
+818 DSSGGLTFQLVSCE
-832 ELGVLKF
+832 EMGILKF

-846 SPDMAGSEFDLG
+846 SPDMAGSEVDLG

-867 VLSSSIQLQNPLR
+867 VLSSSIKLRNPLR
-880 EKSEPLRSFELQLS
+880 EKTETTKEKQGYLRTFELQLS
-894 PGDLNHFYVGTEK
+894 PGDLNHYYVGTEK
-907 GFVYHGLRFGSRA
+907 GFVYHGLRFGSKA
-920 YPRTFTALNDAPVDI
+920 YPRMFTALSDAPVDI
-935 KTIDFSPF
+935 RTLDFSPF
-943 SHPCFLVTTGDGDVH
+943 CHPCFLATTGDGDVH

-972 SRVWGTMGVKCARWS
+972 ARVWGTTGVRCAKWS
-987 QSRPCVFYVLDDN
+987 PSRPCVFYVLDDN

-1019 TLSND
+1019 TLSQD
-1024 ARVTCLSFT
+1024 ARVTCLAFT
-1033 SDVRQAGHGGR
+1033 SDVRTAGQGGR

-1050 CLESG
+1050 CMESG
-1055 VNHIHTIAKDYR
+1055 VTQVHTIAKEFR

>member
-1 MPSEKVR
+1 MPSEKIR
-8 SKEDTWTT
+8 SKEDTWST

-31 RERLKRERRE
+31 RERLKRERRD

-58 RDGEERRHHRD
+58 RDDDDERRRHRG
-69 DEDRKKHRESK
+69 DEDRKKHRDSK
-80 REELTEDEREAQRRE
+80 REKTEEEREAERRE
-95 RRERKEGKSSK
+95 RRERKEGKSSSK
-106 SDDKRRD
+106 TDDKRKD
-113 EDRRRHRDEE
+113 EDKRRHRDDDE
-123 EEDRRERRHRDRD
+123 RKERRHRDRD
-136 EKRPR
+136 EERHRDR
-141 DDRNREEERER
+141 DDRDRDEERER

-161 EKRHRDKDDRHREKE
+161 EKRHRDKDEKHRDREGKSE
-176 EKDDRRRR
+176 DRRRR
-184 HEEDD
+184 HRDEDDD
-189 DKRRRHRDEDGE
+189 DKRRRHRDEDGDDKRRRHKE
-201 DRRRRHR
+201 EDGDDRRRRHREDDGDDRRRRHR
-208 DEDGE
+208 DEE
-213 DRRRQRDEDGED
+213 DEDQK
-225 RRRRHRDEDD
+225 RRHRKDEDD
-235 DGKRRRHRDEDGEER
+235 RER
-250 RRRHKDE
+250 RKDRHK
-257 DEEDRRRKHRKDDG
+257 
-271 DEDRKRRHHRDED
+271 
-284 EREKR
+284 
-289 RERHREDEDG
+289 EDEDG
-299 YKREKHRQREK
+299 HKKRRHRQK
-310 RGERTLDEDERE
+310 DGEEERRTLDED
-322 RQRQER
+322 
-328 REKREAKEGGKSRHR
+328 
-343 EEDEE
+343 E

-353 KEKEREKERE
+353 KEKEREKEKQRE
-363 REKEKEREREK
+363 REKEREREK
-374 RKSAKPSRKREN
+374 AKEA
-386 EPEEEEN
+386 EEEN
-393 GYGDYED
+393 GYDEYED

-409 EEEEDDTPVVK
+409 EDEEDEAPVAK
-420 GKQLSDY
+420 GKLSDFE
-427 DLQKTPRK
+427 LHKSPPK
-435 GGAGL
+435 GGHGL

-451 RALDQENER
+451 KALDQENER
-460 LYQDSRQGN
+460 LQQDSRQQPE
-469 DSPRYNQYNKQY
+469 SPRDQRESSYNRYNNNY
-481 DDQDSDSEPARPVT
+481 DDQDSDSESARPVT
-495 RGLINFTGAR
+495 RGLINFSGAR
-505 QRAISRK
+505 QRAMSRK
-512 ANSKTAKRAQ
+512 AHSKTTKRAH

-572 EIQTEEIDVR
+572 DIQTDEIDLR
-582 QKWTQHLAEDF
+582 QKWTQHPPEDF

-606 EEETA
+606 EEESA

-643 QRQEKAENRTN
+643 QRQEKADNRTN
-654 LSLSEGYSQ
+654 LALSEGYSQ
-663 LTCLSILKGRC
+663 LTCLSILKGRS
-674 VEFAHFSPTQPNYLL
+674 VQFAHFSPTQPNYLL
-689 TAYSKCAEASESNP
+689 TIYNKPAEASESNP

-765 KSIKYEN
+765 KSVHYEN

-783 TAGINEVKNHQSP
+783 TAGIVEVDNHHSP
-796 VTTLSPVVS
+796 ITTLTPVVS
-805 YTDSDSDTHDSHE
+805 YTDSDSASQDSHE
-818 DSSGGLSFQLVSCE
+818 DSSGGLTFQLVSCE
-832 ELGVLKF
+832 EMGILKF

-846 SPDMAGSEFDLG
+846 SPDMAGSEVDLG

-867 VLSSSIQLQNPLR
+867 VLSSSMKLRNPLR
-880 EKSEPLRSFELQLS
+880 EKTETTKEKQGYLRTFELQLS
-894 PGDLNHFYVGTEK
+894 PGDLNHYYVGTEK
-907 GFVYHGLRFGSRA
+907 GFVYHGLRFGSKA
-920 YPRTFTALNDAPVDI
+920 YPRMFTALSDAPVDI
-935 KTIDFSPF
+935 RTLDFSPF
-943 SHPCFLVTTGDGDVH
+943 CHPCFLATTGDGDVH

-972 SRVWGTMGVKCARWS
+972 ARVWGTTGVRCAKWS
-987 QSRPCVFYVLDDN
+987 PSRPCVFYVLDDN

-1019 TLSND
+1019 TLSPD
-1024 ARVTCLSFT
+1024 AKVTCLAFT
-1033 SDVRQAGHGGR
+1033 SDVRTAGQGGR

-1050 CLESG
+1050 CMESG
-1055 VNHIHTIAKDYR
+1055 VTQIHTIAKEFR

>member
-1 MPSEKVR
+1 MPSEKIR
-8 SKEDTWTT
+8 SKEDTWST
-16 NELKKALNKDEIRKE
+16 NELKRALNKDEIRKE
-31 RERLKRERRE
+31 RERLRRERKE
-41 GKGEDINE
+41 GKEDIND
-49 YEEKERRHR
+49 YDEKDRRHR
-58 RDGEERRHHRD
+58 KDGDERRRHRD
-69 DEDRKKHRESK
+69 DEDRRKHRESK
-80 REELTEDEREAQRRE
+80 KEEITEDDREAQRRE
-95 RRERKEGKSSK
+95 RREKREGKSSK
-106 SDDKRRD
+106 PDDKRRD

-123 EEDRRERRHRDRD
+123 DDNRRERRHRDRD
-136 EKRPR
+136 DERHRDR
-141 DDRNREEERER
+141 DDRDRDEERER
-152 RRREKEAER
+152 RRKERDAEK
-161 EKRHRDKDDRHREKE
+161 EKRHRDKDGRHRDKE
-176 EKDDRRRR
+176 EKSDDRRRR
-184 HEEDD
+184 H
-189 DKRRRHRDEDGE
+189 KDEDGE

-208 DEDGE
+208 
-213 DRRRQRDEDGED
+213 
-225 RRRRHRDEDD
+225 EDD
-235 DGKRRRHRDEDGEER
+235 DDRKSRHRR
-250 RRRHKDE
+250 
-257 DEEDRRRKHRKDDG
+257 DEED
-271 DEDRKRRHHRDED
+271 EDKKRRHHRDED
-284 EREKR
+284 ERERRKDRHKDDADGHKKR
-289 RERHREDEDG
+289 
-299 YKREKHRQREK
+299 KHRQKERE
-310 RGERTLDEDERE
+310 EETTLDEDERE
-322 RQRQER
+322 KQRQER
-328 REKREAKEGGKSRHR
+328 REKRESKEGGKSRHR
-343 EEDEE
+343 DEDDE

-363 REKEKEREREK
+363 REREKEK
-374 RKSAKPSRKREN
+374 AKEA
-386 EPEEEEN
+386 EEEN
-393 GYGDYED
+393 GYDDYEE

-409 EEEEDDTPVVK
+409 EDEEEEAPAAK
-420 GKQLSDY
+420 GKLSDY
-427 DLQKTPRK
+427 EFQKSPRK
-435 GGAGL
+435 VRQGL

-451 RALDQENER
+451 KALDQENDR
-460 LYQDSRQGN
+460 LYHDSRQKQ
-469 DSPRYNQYNKQY
+469 DSPREEVREKRYNRYNNQS
-481 DDQDSDSEPARPVT
+481 DDQDSDSEPTRPVT
-495 RGLINFTGAR
+495 RGIINFSGAK

-528 ELDVSSYDLFDLPP
+528 ELDVSAYDLFDLPP

-562 VQTNDDNIDR
+562 VQTNEDNIDR
-572 EIQTEEIDVR
+572 DIQTDEIDFR
-582 QKWTQHLAEDF
+582 QKWTQHPPEDF

-630 QVISILLDEEKDQ
+630 QVISILMDEEKDQ
-643 QRQEKAENRTN
+643 QRNEKAENRTN
-654 LSLSEGYSQ
+654 LALSEGYSQ

-674 VEFAHFSPTQPNYLL
+674 IEFAHFSPTQPNYLL
-689 TAYSKCAEASESNP
+689 TVFSKSSEVSESNP
-703 VDRKGIICVWNTN
+703 VDRKGIICMWNTN

-730 PVCCC
+730 PLCCC
-735 FSPYKTTLVFA
+735 FSPYKTSLVFA

-765 KSIKYEN
+765 KSIQFEN

-783 TAGINEVKNHQSP
+783 TAGIVEVDNHHSP
-796 VTTLSPVVS
+796 LTTLSPVVS
-805 YTDSDSDTHDSHE
+805 YTDSESDTQESHD
-818 DSSGGLSFQLVSCE
+818 DSTGGLSFQLISCE

-846 SPDMAGSEFDLG
+846 SPDMAGSEVDLG

-867 VLSSSIQLQNPLR
+867 VLSSSIKLQNPKG
-880 EKSEPLRSFELQLS
+880 EKSGPLRSFELQLS
-894 PGDLNHFYVGTEK
+894 PGDLNHYYVGTEK

-920 YPRTFTALNDAPVDI
+920 YPRKFTALNDAPVDI

-943 SHPCFLVTTGDGDVH
+943 CHPCFLVSTGDGDVH
-958 LFSTKTDTALVSWP
+958 LFSSKTDTALVSWP
-972 SRVWGTMGVKCARWS
+972 ARVWGTRGVKCAKWS

-1019 TLSND
+1019 TLSNE
-1024 ARVTCLSFT
+1024 ARVTYIAFT
-1033 SDVRQAGHGGR
+1033 SDVRQSGHGGR

-1055 VNHIHTIAKDYR
+1055 VAQIHTIAKEYR

-1072 EDEFLPSYL
+1072 ENDFLPTYL

>member
-1 MPSEKVR
+1 MPSEKIR
-8 SKEDTWTT
+8 SKEDTWST

-31 RERLKRERRE
+31 RERLKRERRD

-58 RDGEERRHHRD
+58 RDDDDERRRHRG
-69 DEDRKKHRESK
+69 DEDRKKHRDSK
-80 REELTEDEREAQRRE
+80 REKTEEEREAERRE
-95 RRERKEGKSSK
+95 RRERKEGKSSSK
-106 SDDKRRD
+106 TDDKRKD
-113 EDRRRHRDEE
+113 EDKRRHRDDDE
-123 EEDRRERRHRDRD
+123 RKERRHRDRD
-136 EKRPR
+136 EERHRDR
-141 DDRNREEERER
+141 DDRDRDEERER

-161 EKRHRDKDDRHREKE
+161 EKRHRDKDEK
-176 EKDDRRRR
+176 
-184 HEEDD
+184 
-189 DKRRRHRDEDGE
+189 HRDREGKS
-201 DRRRRHR
+201 
-208 DEDGE
+208 
-213 DRRRQRDEDGED
+213 ED

-235 DGKRRRHRDEDGEER
+235 DDKRKRHRDEDGDDKRRRHKEEDGDDRRRRHREDDGDDRRRRHRDEE
-250 RRRHKDE
+250 
-257 DEEDRRRKHRKDDG
+257 
-271 DEDRKRRHHRDED
+271 DEDRKRRHRKDED
-284 EREKR
+284 D
-289 RERHREDEDG
+289 RERRKDRHKEDED
-299 YKREKHRQREK
+299 
-310 RGERTLDEDERE
+310 DERE

-328 REKREAKEGGKSRHR
+328 REKRESKEGGKSRHR
-343 EEDEE
+343 DEDDE

-353 KEKEREKERE
+353 KEKEREKEKQRE
-363 REKEKEREREK
+363 REKEREREK
-374 RKSAKPSRKREN
+374 KKTVKTSSKHAKEA
-386 EPEEEEN
+386 EEEN
-393 GYGDYED
+393 GYDEYED

-409 EEEEDDTPVVK
+409 EDEEDEAPVAK
-420 GKQLSDY
+420 GKLSDFE
-427 DLQKTPRK
+427 LHKSPPK
-435 GGAGL
+435 GGHGL

-451 RALDQENER
+451 KALDQENER
-460 LYQDSRQGN
+460 LQQDSRQQPE
-469 DSPRYNQYNKQY
+469 SPRDQRESSYNHYNNNY

-495 RGLINFTGAR
+495 RGLINFSGAR
-505 QRAISRK
+505 QRAMSRK
-512 ANSKTAKRAQ
+512 AHSKTTKRAH

-572 EIQTEEIDVR
+572 DIQTDEIDLR
-582 QKWTQHLAEDF
+582 QKWTQHPPEDF

-606 EEETA
+606 EEESA

-643 QRQEKAENRTN
+643 QRQEKADNRTN
-654 LSLSEGYSQ
+654 LALSEGYSQ
-663 LTCLSILKGRC
+663 LTCLSILKGRS
-674 VEFAHFSPTQPNYLL
+674 VQFAHFSPTQPNYLL
-689 TAYSKCAEASESNP
+689 TIYNKPAEASESNP

-765 KSIKYEN
+765 KSVHYEN

-783 TAGINEVKNHQSP
+783 TAGIVEVDNHHSP
-796 VTTLSPVVS
+796 ITTLTPVVS
-805 YTDSDSDTHDSHE
+805 YTDSDSAGQDSHE
-818 DSSGGLSFQLVSCE
+818 DSSGGLTFQLVSCE
-832 ELGVLKF
+832 EMGILKF

-846 SPDMAGSEFDLG
+846 SPDMAGSEVDLG

-867 VLSSSIQLQNPLR
+867 VLSSSMKLRNPLR
-880 EKSEPLRSFELQLS
+880 EKTETTKEKQGYLRTFELQLS
-894 PGDLNHFYVGTEK
+894 PGDLNHYYVGTEK
-907 GFVYHGLRFGSRA
+907 GFVYHGLRFGSKA
-920 YPRTFTALNDAPVDI
+920 YPRMFTALSDAPVDI
-935 KTIDFSPF
+935 RTLDFSPF
-943 SHPCFLVTTGDGDVH
+943 CHPCFLATTGDGDVH

-972 SRVWGTMGVKCARWS
+972 ARVWGTTGVRCAKWS
-987 QSRPCVFYVLDDN
+987 PSRPCVFYVLDDN

-1019 TLSND
+1019 TLSPD
-1024 ARVTCLSFT
+1024 AKVTCLAFT
-1033 SDVRQAGHGGR
+1033 SDVRTAGQGGR

-1050 CLESG
+1050 CMESG
-1055 VNHIHTIAKDYR
+1055 VTQIHTIAKEFR

>member
-1 MPSEKVR
+1 MPSEKIR
-8 SKEDTWTT
+8 SKEDTWST

-31 RERLKRERRE
+31 RERLKRERRD

-58 RDGEERRHHRD
+58 RDDDDERRRHRG
-69 DEDRKKHRESK
+69 DEDRKKHRDSK
-80 REELTEDEREAQRRE
+80 REKTEEEREAERRE
-95 RRERKEGKSSK
+95 RRERKEGKSSSK
-106 SDDKRRD
+106 TDDKRKD
-113 EDRRRHRDEE
+113 EDKRRHRDDDE
-123 EEDRRERRHRDRD
+123 RKERRHRDRD
-136 EKRPR
+136 EERHRDR
-141 DDRNREEERER
+141 DDRDRDEERER

-161 EKRHRDKDDRHREKE
+161 EKRHRDKDEKHRDREGKSE
-176 EKDDRRRR
+176 DRRRR
-184 HEEDD
+184 HRDEDDD
-189 DKRRRHRDEDGE
+189 DKRRRHRDEDGDDKRRRHKE
-201 DRRRRHR
+201 EDGDDRRRRHREDDGDDRRRRHR
-208 DEDGE
+208 DEE
-213 DRRRQRDEDGED
+213 DEDQK
-225 RRRRHRDEDD
+225 RRHRKDEDD
-235 DGKRRRHRDEDGEER
+235 RER
-250 RRRHKDE
+250 RKDRHK
-257 DEEDRRRKHRKDDG
+257 
-271 DEDRKRRHHRDED
+271 
-284 EREKR
+284 
-289 RERHREDEDG
+289 EDED
-299 YKREKHRQREK
+299 
-310 RGERTLDEDERE
+310 D
-322 RQRQER
+322 
-328 REKREAKEGGKSRHR
+328 
-343 EEDEE
+343 E

-353 KEKEREKERE
+353 KEKEREKEKQRE
-363 REKEKEREREK
+363 REKEREREK
-374 RKSAKPSRKREN
+374 AKEA
-386 EPEEEEN
+386 EEEN
-393 GYGDYED
+393 GYDEYED

-409 EEEEDDTPVVK
+409 EDEEDEAPVAK
-420 GKQLSDY
+420 GKLSDFE
-427 DLQKTPRK
+427 LHKSPPK
-435 GGAGL
+435 GGHGL

-451 RALDQENER
+451 KALDQENER
-460 LYQDSRQGN
+460 LQQDSRQQPE
-469 DSPRYNQYNKQY
+469 SPRDQRESSYNRYNNNY
-481 DDQDSDSEPARPVT
+481 DDQDSDSESARPVT
-495 RGLINFTGAR
+495 RGLINFSGAR
-505 QRAISRK
+505 QRAMSRK
-512 ANSKTAKRAQ
+512 AHSKTTKRAH

-572 EIQTEEIDVR
+572 DIQTDEIDLR
-582 QKWTQHLAEDF
+582 QKWTQHPPEDF

-606 EEETA
+606 EEESA

-643 QRQEKAENRTN
+643 QRQEKADNRTN
-654 LSLSEGYSQ
+654 LALSEGYSQ
-663 LTCLSILKGRC
+663 LTCLSILKGRS
-674 VEFAHFSPTQPNYLL
+674 VQFAHFSPTQPNYLL
-689 TAYSKCAEASESNP
+689 TIYNKPAEASESNP

-765 KSIKYEN
+765 KSVHYEN

-783 TAGINEVKNHQSP
+783 TAGIVEVDNHHSP
-796 VTTLSPVVS
+796 ITTLTPVVS
-805 YTDSDSDTHDSHE
+805 YTDSDSASQDSHE
-818 DSSGGLSFQLVSCE
+818 DSSGGLTFQLVSCE
-832 ELGVLKF
+832 EMGILKF

-846 SPDMAGSEFDLG
+846 SPDMAGSEVDLG

-867 VLSSSIQLQNPLR
+867 VLSSSMKLRNPLR
-880 EKSEPLRSFELQLS
+880 EKTETTKEKQGYLRTFELQLS
-894 PGDLNHFYVGTEK
+894 PGDLNHYYVGTEK
-907 GFVYHGLRFGSRA
+907 GFVYHGLRFGSKA
-920 YPRTFTALNDAPVDI
+920 YPRMFTALSDAPVDI
-935 KTIDFSPF
+935 RTLDFSPF
-943 SHPCFLVTTGDGDVH
+943 CHPCFLATTGDGDVH

-972 SRVWGTMGVKCARWS
+972 ARVWGTTGVRCAKWS
-987 QSRPCVFYVLDDN
+987 PSRPCVFYVLDDN

-1019 TLSND
+1019 TLSPD
-1024 ARVTCLSFT
+1024 AKVTCLAFT
-1033 SDVRQAGHGGR
+1033 SDVRTAGQGGR

-1050 CLESG
+1050 CMESG
-1055 VNHIHTIAKDYR
+1055 VTQIHTIAKEFR